1 MKKLCLIRKTMSPQ
15 KSKQKKRRLGR
26 EKREKRYDWIAIYF
40 EKSCIR
46 DVDTTSIETV
56 IDIYSTTSTYTCQ
69 LSPS

>member
-1 MKKLCLIRKTMSPQ
+1 MKNYVSAKIKTKEETIRE
-15 KSKQKKRRLGR
+15 R
-26 EKREKRYDWIAIYF
+26 KRERKYDWIAIYF

-46 DVDTTSIETV
+46 DIDMTSIETV